1 MKIRIPLLRVKS
13 DYHLMGKVG
22 QELVRGN
29 GQLNGN
35 FSECALCVKFI
46 GCGKK
51 VLVLD
56 RYFLLVRNI
65 FSYDGNFVAK
75 SKFYD
80 RKFIVTKRMTIML
93 KIKKELK
100 ELSRGG

>member
-1 MKIRIPLLRVKS
+1 MHVIMKIRIPLLRVKS
-13 DYHLMGKVG
+13 DYHLLGKVG

-35 FSECALCVKFI
+35 FSECVLCVKFI
-46 GCGKK
+46 GKK

-56 RYFLLVRNI
+56 CYFLLARNI
-65 FSYDGNFVAK
+65 FSYDGNFVVED
-75 SKFYD
+75 KFYD

-93 KIKKELK
+93 KIKKESK
-100 ELSRGG
+100 ELL

>member
-56 RYFLLVRNI
+56 CYFLLVRNI
-65 FSYDGNFVAK
+65 FTYDGNFVAK
-75 SKFYD
+75 NKFHD

-93 KIKKELK
+93 KIEEELK
-100 ELSRGG
+100 ELL